1 MKASRTVNRL
11 LLVLACLAVPNLL
24 AQGRG
29 SLHVTAPEA
38 VAGQPLAPG
47 DYAVLW
53 DESGP
58 NVELRILRGK
68 TLVATA
74 TAHETQLQKPSRND
88 TAIVE
93 ITGDRRILSQM
104 YFINQRIALAIQET
118 SGSANSRGKW
128 VG

>member
-1 MKASRTVNRL
+1 MKPSRIVNGL
-11 LLVLACLAVPNLL
+11 LLGLACLAVPELL

-29 SLHVTAPEA
+29 SLHVSAPE
-38 VAGQPLAPG
+38 VLAGQPLTPG
-47 DYAVLW
+47 DYVVRW

-74 TAHETQLQKPSRND
+74 TAQETQLDSPSRND

-93 ITGDRRILSQM
+93 ITGAGRTLSQI
-104 YFINQRIALAIQET
+104 YFMNQRVALAIQET
-118 SGSANSRGKW
+118 SGSTNSRGK
-128 VG
+128 